1 MPEIDLSAQ
10 TAAVRSVLATHGIR
24 PALALL
30 NDRTQYRYTAIYK
43 LSGDAMRAE
52 HVFDRSSEYR
62 SWLKAVPLDKSF
74 CKHAIELGEFVTGHV
89 SKDEA
94 LMSYRPYV
102 GLVESYYGRLL
113 TRDSGAPY
121 GTFIHFDLEP
131 RTIEAE
137 EVAFLQQVTPMFLDY
152 LD

>member
-1 MPEIDLSAQ
+1 MSEIDLTAQ

-24 PALALL
+24 RALALL

-43 LSGDAMRAE
+43 LSGNALRAE

-62 SWLKAVPLDKSF
+62 TWLKAVPLDKSF
-74 CKHAIELGEFVTGHV
+74 CQHAIEQGEFTTSHV
-89 SKDEA
+89 SRDKS

-113 TRDSGAPY
+113 TRDSGTPY

-131 RTIEAE
+131 RSIDAQ
-137 EVAFLQQVTPMFLDY
+137 EVSFLQQVTPLFLDY
-152 LD
+152 LE

>member
-1 MPEIDLSAQ
+1 MSEIDLTAQ
-10 TAAVRSVLATHGIR
+10 KAAVRNVLASSGIR

-43 LSGDAMRAE
+43 LSGDALRAE
-52 HVFDRSSEYR
+52 HVFDRASEYR

-74 CKHAIELGEFVTGHV
+74 CQHAIEQGEFSTSHV
-89 SKDEA
+89 SRDPS
-94 LMSYRPYV
+94 LVNYRPYV

-113 TRDSGAPY
+113 THDSGTPY

-131 RTIEAE
+131 RSIPAE
-137 EVAFLQQVTPMFLDY
+137 EIRFLREVIPQFIDY
-152 LD
+152 LE

>member
-1 MPEIDLSAQ
+1 MSEIDLSAQ
-10 TAAVRSVLATHGIR
+10 KAAVRSVLATHGIR

-52 HVFDRSSEYR
+52 HVFDRAAEYR
-62 SWLKAVPLDKSF
+62 TWLQAVPLDKSF
-74 CKHAIELGEFVTGHV
+74 CQHAIEQGEFVTGHV

-113 TRDSGAPY
+113 TRECGAPY

-131 RTIEAE
+131 RSIAAKEIS
-137 EVAFLQQVTPMFLDY
+137 FLQEVTPLFLDY